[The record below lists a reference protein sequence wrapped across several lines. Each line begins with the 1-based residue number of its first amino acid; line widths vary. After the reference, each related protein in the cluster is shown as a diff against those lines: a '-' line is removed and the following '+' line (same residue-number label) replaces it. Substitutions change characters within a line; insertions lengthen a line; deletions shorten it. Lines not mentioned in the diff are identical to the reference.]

1 MRIRVTVTAFTL
13 LITSCG
19 SDVEP
24 KTISINKTQKV
35 QSTQSWDTAEE
46 LRFLWTPPSGP
57 EGNQSNWIVN
67 GDIMLFPPDIPGKYA
82 IALSVQDQS
91 GDVLNEEDF
100 LFIAIIDTMD
110 ITLNQTD
117 TAKIEIDVTS
127 KSIPENKLPQQ
138 TYLEDKTS
146 TSKAFSAPAGPYTLQ
161 IAAWPSLEAA
171 RKDQLE
177 LQKLG
182 FDAYTQRTF
191 VKSKDAIWWRV
202 RIGNFSNLEKAN
214 QVKIQIENL
223 RGKQVWVDK
232 LRSD

>member
-1 MRIRVTVTAFTL
+1 MRIRVIVTALAL
-13 LITSCG
+13 LIMSCG

-35 QSTQSWDTAEE
+35 QSTQNWDTAEE

-67 GDIMLFPPDIPGKYA
+67 GDIMLFTPDIPGKYA
-82 IALSVQDQS
+82 IALSVEDQS

-100 LFIAIIDTMD
+100 LFIAIIDTMG
-110 ITLNQTD
+110 IPPISP
-117 TAKIEIDVTS
+117 KIETDVTS
-127 KSIPENKLPQQ
+127 ESIPENNLTQQ
-138 TYLEDKTS
+138 EAVEDKPSISKTS
-146 TSKAFSAPAGPYTLQ
+146 STPSGPYTLQ
-161 IAAWPSLEAA
+161 IAAWPSLEEA